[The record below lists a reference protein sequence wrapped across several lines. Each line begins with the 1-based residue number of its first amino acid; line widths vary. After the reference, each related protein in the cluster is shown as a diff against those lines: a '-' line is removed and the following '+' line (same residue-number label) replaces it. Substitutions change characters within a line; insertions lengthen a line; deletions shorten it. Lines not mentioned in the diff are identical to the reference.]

1 MAHSNPLGGTHCP
14 ALSRGGNAG
23 YTRGND
29 RPGGGPTNCPDAD
42 TYPADS
48 AMSSANFRAS
58 AVLKPESAP
67 GRCRSM
73 SLLAK
78 LPGAKPAAPLERC
91 RDDGARRMALL
102 RLGKHRAD
110 DQAVGGRIAG
120 STKRKA
126 EGVRDNARQGWAR
139 HRGDR
144 RDLRDRDRCDP
155 RVVKPSL
162 EQSDR
167 LLADRS
173 SRNQQHQV
181 DAVAA
186 EPVDG
191 DRDMPVEDH
200 LAVEDRSHH
209 RNGQPGHRPDHTLL
223 RQPLKR
229 THRPDNLGSSA
240 ARWVS

>member
-1 MAHSNPLGGTHCP
+1 
-14 ALSRGGNAG
+14 
-23 YTRGND
+23 
-29 RPGGGPTNCPDAD
+29 
-42 TYPADS
+42 
-48 AMSSANFRAS
+48 
-58 AVLKPESAP
+58 
-67 GRCRSM
+67 M

-78 LPGAKPAAPLERC
+78 LPGAKPAAPPERC

-126 EGVRDNARQGWAR
+126 EGVPDKARQGWAH

-173 SRNQQHQV
+173 SRNQHHQV

-200 LAVEDRSHH
+200 LAVEDRSLSLIHI
-209 RNGQPGHRPDHTLL
+209 
-223 RQPLKR
+223 
-229 THRPDNLGSSA
+229 
-240 ARWVS
+240 